1 MTHDSEFNFP
11 NVPVPENEP
20 AEDKLFDDL
29 FVIYGKLTAQG
40 SIIELRGKIFE
51 RMNINPAL
59 LIGQK
64 FSETV
69 FWQASEQTPRN
80 LETALGNA
88 AKGMF
93 SKNLLDFRVSADEKL
108 FVELNLHPAAESVN
122 DDQISFFAYDV
133 TNQEQQIEFFR
144 QRSEQ
149 LLFAAESAEIGLWSW
164 NLQDNSVY
172 STPKCNQ
179 IFEVSPFD
187 SIAYENFI
195 ERIHPED
202 QARVENILENS
213 QATGSDF
220 HEKFRVICGD
230 GKIEWIS
237 AEGKTFLDE
246 NGQPLKMMGV
256 VFNVSD
262 QKHFEEE
269 LEKINDREK
278 KARDDAEI
286 ANRSKDFFLA
296 FVSHELRSPLNAIL
310 GWSKILLSK
319 SVDET
324 TQRTALE
331 TIERSARAQAKLIND
346 LVDSARIASG
356 KLRLEFRPVNLNEI
370 IESVYQ
376 TQKPTADSKN
386 LNLNIEPAPNDVPV
400 VADSVRLQQVFNNLV
415 SNSIKFTPSGGNI
428 SISLQTDSAKVS
440 VKVADDGQG
449 INPDSLP
456 FIFNQFSQANSN
468 ENMNK
473 QGLGLGLS
481 IVKILVEKHNGTVQ
495 VESRGLG
502 FGTTFTVYLPL
513 SNNVGVS
520 PEENIAEVASSPQ
533 DSKSLDQL
541 RIFLVEDDEDSREV
555 LGLFLEQYGA
565 TVQSAA
571 SAAEAV
577 EFFDSEYFR
586 LPDLIISDLAMPR
599 EDGYSLIRRIRNFP
613 AEKGGKIPAIALSA
627 FATAENKRKAFES
640 GFQKYS
646 TKPFDPDVLINEIL
660 NLLNDYQS

>member
-1 MTHDSEFNFP
+1 MTDSTESNLPDADFIEQSVSKNT
-11 NVPVPENEP
+11 
-20 AEDKLFDDL
+20 LFDDL
-29 FVIYGKLTAQG
+29 FVIYGKLTDQG
-40 SIIELRGKIFE
+40 LVVDLEGKIFE
-51 RMNINPAL
+51 RMNLNPAL

-80 LETALGNA
+80 LETAVGNS

-108 FVELNLHPAAESVN
+108 FVELNLRPADPA
-122 DDQISFFAYDV
+122 DQHQISFYAYDV
-133 TNQEQQIEFFR
+133 TNQERQIKFFR

-164 NLQDNSVY
+164 NLQDNTVY

-195 ERIHPED
+195 ERLHTD
-202 QARVENILENS
+202 DKARVESVLENS
-213 QATGSDF
+213 QMTGSDF
-220 HEKFRVICGD
+220 HETFRVVCANGN
-230 GKIEWIS
+230 IEWIS

-246 NGQPLKMMGV
+246 SGQPLKMMGV

-262 QKHFEEE
+262 QKLFEQE
-269 LEKINDREK
+269 LENTNDRVK

-319 SVDET
+319 KVDEA
-324 TQRTALE
+324 TQKNALE

-356 KLRLEFRPVNLNEI
+356 KLRLEFSPVNLNEI

-376 TQKPTADSKN
+376 TQKPTAEAKN
-386 LNLNIEPAPNDVPV
+386 LNLTIRAAPENVPII
-400 VADSVRLQQVFNNLV
+400 ADSVRLQQVLNNLI
-415 SNSIKFTPSGGNI
+415 SNSVKFTPSGGNI
-428 SISLQTDSAKVS
+428 SISLQNDSAKAII
-440 VKVADDGQG
+440 KVTDDGQG
-449 INPDSLP
+449 INPDMLP
-456 FIFNQFSQANSN
+456 FIFNQFSQANSS

-495 VESRGLG
+495 VESKGLG
-502 FGTTFTVYLPL
+502 LGTTFTVYLPL
-513 SNNVGVS
+513 STKENTAP
-520 PEENIAEVASSPQ
+520 PENTAEFSSNLEDQKP
-533 DSKSLDQL
+533 LDKFE
-541 RIFLVEDDEDSREV
+541 IFLVEDDDDSREV
-555 LGLFLEQYGA
+555 LCLFLEQYGA
-565 TVQSAA
+565 KVQTAA
-571 SAAEAV
+571 SAAKAV
-577 EFFDSEYFR
+577 ELFDSVNFR
-586 LPDLIISDLAMPR
+586 LPDLIISDLAMPQ
-599 EDGYSLIRRIRNFP
+599 EDGYSLISRIRNFP
-613 AEKGGKIPAIALSA
+613 EEKGGKIPAIALSA

-640 GFQKYS
+640 GFQKYT

-660 NLLNDYQS
+660 NVLNSHQS